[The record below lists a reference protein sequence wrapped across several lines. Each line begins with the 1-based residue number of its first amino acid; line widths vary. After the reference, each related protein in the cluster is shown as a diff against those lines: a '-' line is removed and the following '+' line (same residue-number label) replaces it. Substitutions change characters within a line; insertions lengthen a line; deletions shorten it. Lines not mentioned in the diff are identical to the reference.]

1 MGRLWHSHHDDND
14 EYLDDETT
22 HVKHVSVIFDHHCIE
37 ANTAIGV
44 SVFVMSISYPLFSDI
59 RIKMIIM
66 MILQMMIITRES
78 YTTYHDQQF

>member
-44 SVFVMSISYPLFSDI
+44 SVKLSD
-59 RIKMIIM
+59 KNP
-66 MILQMMIITRES
+66 
-78 YTTYHDQQF
+78 Y